1 MLTPPFTGFGP
12 KALDWFRGLEA
23 DNTKAYFDATRDDWQ
38 AQVRTPLER
47 LLEELAVDLG
57 GTVKVFRQ
65 NRDVRFSKDKS
76 PYKTNTY
83 GVVHLPEGESGLY
96 VSVNA
101 NGLHAGSGYY
111 QMAKDQLER
120 YRVAVQDAEGAE
132 LDAAV
137 DEMEAAGVELQG
149 SALKSAPRGVAK
161 DHPRIRL
168 LRMKDVLAMGRL
180 GPAETLDGRR
190 PKDFARW
197 VWDVSRPAMSW
208 MDSHVGASTAPPEA
222 RGRRP

>member
-12 KALDWFRGLEA
+12 KALDWFTGLEA
-23 DNTKAYFDATRDDWQ
+23 DNSKAYFETTRDEWQ
-38 AQVRTPLER
+38 LQVREPLER

-65 NRDVRFSKDKS
+65 NRDIRFSKDKS
-76 PYKTNTY
+76 PYKTSTY

-96 VSVNA
+96 VAISA
-101 NGLHAGSGYY
+101 QGLHAGSGYY

-120 YRVAVQDAEGAE
+120 YRDAVQGTDGAN

-137 DEMEAAGVELQG
+137 EEMEAAGVELHG

-180 GPAETLDGRR
+180 GPAETLEARR

-197 VWDVSRPAMSW
+197 VWDISRPVMAW
-208 MDSHVGASTAPPEA
+208 MDAHVGASTAPPEA